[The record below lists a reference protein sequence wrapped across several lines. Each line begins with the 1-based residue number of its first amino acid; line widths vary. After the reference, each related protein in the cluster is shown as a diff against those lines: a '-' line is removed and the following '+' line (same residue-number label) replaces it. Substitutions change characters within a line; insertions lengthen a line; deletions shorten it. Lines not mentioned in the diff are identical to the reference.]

1 VGKVLTLGTESKVKV
16 LVGTRKGGFI
26 FTSDQ
31 DRQQWS
37 VSDVLFKGWNMMHMV
52 MDARDGRLHA
62 ALNHFVF
69 GTTTHYSDDQGQ
81 TWKQSPSPPKFTRP
95 SVSGRPGGTP
105 EEAYSGRPIPTTPEE
120 VLKVWNIEPGHA
132 DEPGVLYAGVQPAAL
147 FKSTDRGESWV
158 LNESL
163 YDHPHRG
170 KWNPGA
176 GGLCLHSIVLDPR
189 DHNRMY
195 VAISAAGVYRTD
207 DGGQSWQ
214 PRNKNV
220 LADFEAKT
228 FPEYGQCVHKLALHP
243 TQPDVLFQQNHCGV
257 YRSDNCGDDWIDLG
271 EDKLPSRFGFPI
283 VVHPHD
289 PQTIYVM
296 LEESDQFRM
305 SVDNQVAVWRS
316 RDSGESWQR
325 ITAGLPAQA
334 HVVVLREAMV
344 ADNLT
349 PAGLYAGTDTGQ
361 LFYSRDDGDNWEIL
375 ADFLP
380 PIQSLE
386 VAVM

>member
-1 VGKVLTLGTESKVKV
+1 MNTQSNVRV

-26 FTSDQ
+26 FTGDK
-31 DRQQWS
+31 DRKQWS
-37 VSDVLFKGWNMMHMV
+37 VSDILFKGWNVMHIV
-52 MDARDGRLHA
+52 MDPRDRRLHA
-62 ALNHFVF
+62 AINHFVF
-69 GTTTHYSDDQGQ
+69 GPTTHYSDDLGQ
-81 TWKQSPSPPKFTRP
+81 TWTQSPEPPRFTRP
-95 SVSGRPGGTP
+95 SASGRPGGTP
-105 EEAYSGRPIPTTPEE
+105 EEAYSGHPIPDTPEE
-120 VLKVWNIEPGHA
+120 VLKVWNIEPGRA
-132 DEPGVLYAGVQPAAL
+132 DEPDVLYAGVQPAAL

-176 GGLCLHSIVLDPR
+176 GGLCLHSIALDPR

-195 VAISAAGVYRTD
+195 IAVSAGGMYRTD

-220 LADFEAKT
+220 LVDFEGKSY
-228 FPEYGQCVHKLALHP
+228 PEFGQCVHKFALHP
-243 TQPDVLFQQNHCGV
+243 SRPDVLFQQNHCGV
-257 YRSDNCGDDWIDLG
+257 YRSDNCGDDWIDIG
-271 EDKLPSRFGFPI
+271 EGRLPSRFGFPI

-305 SVDNQVAVWRS
+305 SVDSQAAVWRS
-316 RDSGESWQR
+316 RDGGESWQR
-325 ITAGLPAQA
+325 ITAGLPEKA
-334 HVVVLREAMV
+334 HVVVLREAMA
-344 ADNLT
+344 ADNLE

-361 LFYSRDDGDNWEIL
+361 LFYSRDDGDHWEIL

-380 PIQSLE
+380 PILSVE
-386 VAVM
+386 VAMPM

>member
-1 VGKVLTLGTESKVKV
+1 MAAQPQVRV

-31 DRQQWS
+31 SRKQWS

-52 MDARDGRLHA
+52 MDPRDGRLHA
-62 ALNHFVF
+62 ALNHFSF
-69 GTTTHYSDDQGQ
+69 GSTTHYSDDLGE
-81 TWKQSPSPPKFTRP
+81 TWKQGPVAPKFSRP
-95 SVSGRPGGTP
+95 SASGRPGGTP
-105 EEAYSGRPIPTTPEE
+105 EEAYSGKGIPTTPEE
-120 VLKVWNIEPGHA
+120 VLKVWNIEPGRP
-132 DEPGVLYAGVQPAAL
+132 DEPGVLYAGVQPASL

-163 YDHPHRG
+163 YDHPQRG

-189 DHNRMY
+189 DPDRMY

-207 DGGQSWQ
+207 DGGRTWQ

-228 FPEYGQCVHKLALHP
+228 YPEFGQCVHKLALHP
-243 TQPDVLFQQNHCGV
+243 AYPDVLFQQNHCGV
-257 YRSDNCGDDWIDLG
+257 YRSDDRGDDWIDIG
-271 EDKLPSRFGFPI
+271 EGKLPSRFGFPI
-283 VVHPHD
+283 VIHPHD
-289 PQTIYVM
+289 PETIYVM

-305 SVDNQVAVWRS
+305 SVDGQAAVWRS
-316 RDSGESWQR
+316 RDGGENWQR
-325 ITAGLPAQA
+325 ITTGLPANA

-344 ADNLT
+344 ADNLE

-361 LFYSRDDGDNWEIL
+361 LFYSRDDGDTWEVL

-380 PIQSLE
+380 PIQSVE
-386 VAVM
+386 VAIA

>member
-1 VGKVLTLGTESKVKV
+1 MSLRSNVNV

-26 FTSDQ
+26 FTSDA

-37 VSDVLFKGWNMMHMV
+37 VSDVLFKGWNLMHMV
-52 MDARDGRLHA
+52 MDPRDGRLHA
-62 ALNHFVF
+62 AVDHFVF
-69 GTTTHYSDDQGQ
+69 GATTHYSDDLGQ
-81 TWKQSPSPPKFTRP
+81 TWKQSPAPPRFTRP

-105 EEAYSGRPIPTTPEE
+105 EEAYSGRPLPDTPEE
-120 VLKVWNIEPGHA
+120 VLRVWNIEPGRA

-147 FKSTDRGESWV
+147 FKSTDRGESWL

-163 YDHPHRG
+163 YDHPQRG
-170 KWNPGA
+170 QWNPGA

-195 VAISAAGVYRTD
+195 VAVSAAGVYRTD

-220 LADFEAKT
+220 LADFGAKT
-228 FPEYGQCVHKLALHP
+228 YPEFGQCVHKLALHP
-243 TQPDVLFQQNHCGV
+243 DRPDVLFQQNHCGV
-257 YRSDNCGDDWIDLG
+257 YRSDNRGDDWIDLG
-271 EDKLPSRFGFPI
+271 EDKLPSRFGFPM

-289 PQTIYVM
+289 PETVYVM

-305 SVDNQVAVWRS
+305 SVDGQAAVWRS

-325 ITAGLPAQA
+325 ITAGLPAKA

-344 ADNLT
+344 ADNLE

-380 PIQSLE
+380 PILSLE
-386 VAVM
+386 IAVT

>member
-1 VGKVLTLGTESKVKV
+1 MSAEKVRV

-26 FTSDQ
+26 FSSDKE
-31 DRQQWS
+31 RKAWS
-37 VSDVLFKGWNMMHMV
+37 VSDIMFKGWNMMHLV
-52 MDARDGRLHA
+52 MDSRDGRLHA
-62 ALNHFVF
+62 ALDHFVF
-69 GTTTHYSDDQGQ
+69 GATTHYSDDLGQ
-81 TWKQSPSPPKFTRP
+81 TWKQCPAPPKFSRP
-95 SVSGRPGGTP
+95 SLSGRPGGTP
-105 EEAYSGRPIPTTPEE
+105 EEAYSGRPIPETPEQ
-120 VLKVWNIEPGHA
+120 VLKVWNIELGRA
-132 DEPGVLYAGVQPAAL
+132 DEPNVLYAGAQPASL

-158 LNESL
+158 LNEGL
-163 YDHPHRG
+163 YDHPQRG

-189 DHNRMY
+189 DPKRMY
-195 VAISAAGVYRTD
+195 VAISAAGVYRSD
-207 DGGQSWQ
+207 DGGQTWQ

-228 FPEYGQCVHKLALHP
+228 FPEFGQCVHKLALHP
-243 TQPDVLFQQNHCGV
+243 SNPDILFQQNHCGV
-257 YRSDNCGDDWIDLG
+257 YRSDNRGDDWIDIG

-283 VVHPHD
+283 VIHPHD

-305 SVDNQVAVWRS
+305 SVNSQAAVWRS
-316 RDSGESWQR
+316 RNGGESWQR
-325 ITAGLPAQA
+325 ITAGLPANA

-344 ADNLT
+344 ADNLE

-386 VAVM
+386 IAVA